1 MRSAI
6 VIATVLLLVGVLCT
20 AEQPRKLKTIR
31 SRLLRINRNSP
42 FDISLEK
49 RSVEAQSDVA
59 LNIAKKDT
67 EVSLNIKRR
76 KTTNS
81 GKKKAA
87 KAPASKT
94 PKGAK
99 KNRITMSDSIR
110 KSRPPKRLKTMA
122 RDYNREDELSD
133 FQVDEPR
140 FFKRGN
146 RKTRGANKQVGL
158 KGNRRGLKWK
168 SVARVAP
175 EGAEVV
181 DEPLSDKKGLS
192 LRYPSKNLRIPFDEE
207 SDFVGNGKK
216 GFKLSKVPEVESDAE
231 KSKNGVW
238 VPSKK
243 DLEKI
248 KKIQQFK

>member
-1 MRSAI
+1 
-6 VIATVLLLVGVLCT
+6 
-20 AEQPRKLKTIR
+20 
-31 SRLLRINRNSP
+31 
-42 FDISLEK
+42 
-49 RSVEAQSDVA
+49 
-59 LNIAKKDT
+59 
-67 EVSLNIKRR
+67 
-76 KTTNS
+76 
-81 GKKKAA
+81 
-87 KAPASKT
+87 
-94 PKGAK
+94 
-99 KNRITMSDSIR
+99 
-110 KSRPPKRLKTMA
+110 MA

-146 RKTRGANKQVGL
+146 RKTRVTNKQVAL

-181 DEPLSDKKGLS
+181 DEPLSDKKALS

-207 SDFVGNGKK
+207 SDFGNGKK
-216 GFKLSKVPEVESDAE
+216 VFKYTKVTEVESDAE

-238 VPSKK
+238 VPSKR

>member
-6 VIATVLLLVGVLCT
+6 VIATVLLLVGMFCT

-87 KAPASKT
+87 KAPASKA

-99 KNRITMSDSIR
+99 KNRITMSDSSR

-146 RKTRGANKQVGL
+146 RKTRVTNKQVAL

-181 DEPLSDKKGLS
+181 DEPLSDKKALS

-207 SDFVGNGKK
+207 SDFGNGKK
-216 GFKLSKVPEVESDAE
+216 VFKYTKVTEVESDAE

-238 VPSKK
+238 VPSKR